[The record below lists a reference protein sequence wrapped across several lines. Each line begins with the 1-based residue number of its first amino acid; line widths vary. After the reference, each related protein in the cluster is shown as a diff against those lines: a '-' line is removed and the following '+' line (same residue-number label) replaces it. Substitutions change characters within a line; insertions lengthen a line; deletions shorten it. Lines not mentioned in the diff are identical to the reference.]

1 MMRKIYFLLL
11 IVFLVACNSDK
22 IMLFDVD
29 AENSAALR
37 FVNADMGTDL
47 SGNALLGENDTTQT
61 VTFVVRKETYLID
74 TINLIVTTSG
84 PVLNKERVF
93 AIEQVVE
100 YPKFT
105 YLYDEHNNVVDSV
118 IDAVAG
124 VHYRP
129 LDDPYTA
136 SFLRIPAGETQRVVP
151 ILLLRSKD
159 LQERPYRL
167 KLRLVPN
174 ENFAVDFDAPSKV
187 RIINFSDIP
196 SMPLYWEKDAVWF
209 FGRYSATKL
218 RFMVNYS
225 DIDLSGS
232 NLLNYGAADFTYYQK
247 RLQKA
252 LMEYNATQLTPLKDE
267 TGRTMVFQYEL
278 N

>member
-1 MMRKIYFLLL
+1 MRKIYFLLL

-136 SFLRIPAGETQRVVP
+136 SFLRIPAGKHKVLFPYCYCDQKICKKDP
-151 ILLLRSKD
+151 I
-159 LQERPYRL
+159 
-167 KLRLVPN
+167 V
-174 ENFAVDFDAPSKV
+174 
-187 RIINFSDIP
+187 
-196 SMPLYWEKDAVWF
+196 
-209 FGRYSATKL
+209 
-218 RFMVNYS
+218 
-225 DIDLSGS
+225 
-232 NLLNYGAADFTYYQK
+232 
-247 RLQKA
+247 
-252 LMEYNATQLTPLKDE
+252 
-267 TGRTMVFQYEL
+267 
-278 N
+278 

>member
-1 MMRKIYFLLL
+1 MRKIYFLLL
-11 IVFLVACNSDK
+11 IDFLVACNSDK

-136 SFLRIPAGETQRVVP
+136 SFLRIPAGETQSVVP

-159 LQERPYRL
+159 LQERPYR
-167 KLRLVPN
+167 
-174 ENFAVDFDAPSKV
+174 NF
-187 RIINFSDIP
+187 
-196 SMPLYWEKDAVWF
+196 
-209 FGRYSATKL
+209 
-218 RFMVNYS
+218 
-225 DIDLSGS
+225 
-232 NLLNYGAADFTYYQK
+232 K
-247 RLQKA
+247 R
-252 LMEYNATQLTPLKDE
+252 
-267 TGRTMVFQYEL
+267 
-278 N
+278 

>member
-93 AIEQVVE
+93 AIEQVV
-100 YPKFT
+100 
-105 YLYDEHNNVVDSV
+105 
-118 IDAVAG
+118 
-124 VHYRP
+124 
-129 LDDPYTA
+129 
-136 SFLRIPAGETQRVVP
+136 
-151 ILLLRSKD
+151 
-159 LQERPYRL
+159 
-167 KLRLVPN
+167 
-174 ENFAVDFDAPSKV
+174 
-187 RIINFSDIP
+187 
-196 SMPLYWEKDAVWF
+196 
-209 FGRYSATKL
+209 
-218 RFMVNYS
+218 
-225 DIDLSGS
+225 
-232 NLLNYGAADFTYYQK
+232 
-247 RLQKA
+247 
-252 LMEYNATQLTPLKDE
+252 
-267 TGRTMVFQYEL
+267 
-278 N
+278 